1 MIVLQATPPIC
12 FISFPLTPCAADGY
26 ISFHRFVNRRGFCA
40 LAAVPLMLPPS
51 PSPPPSSPS
60 TSPSTP
66 WQGPCHFSLSLYSP
80 FCAQWALHFCLNAKT
95 KEKAK
100 KKKTEKEERKKA
112 GSNNYKEHELAAAGA
127 ALGLVLCCSS
137 SSSLWFFCLLVFS
150 ISALLHFSQDDV
162 GIVSSSSFQLY
173 PFACR
178 FTFVSFW
185 DFVSFLSTL
194 LLFGV

>member
-1 MIVLQATPPIC
+1 MLFLSSSSLSLSLSVKQSVMIVLQATPPIC
-12 FISFPLTPCAADGY
+12 FISFPLTPSAADGY

-51 PSPPPSSPS
+51 PSPSSPS

-100 KKKTEKEERKKA
+100 KKKQKRKSERKQ
-112 GSNNYKEHELAAAGA
+112 AAITTKSMNWPQP
-127 ALGLVLCCSS
+127 AL
-137 SSSLWFFCLLVFS
+137 
-150 ISALLHFSQDDV
+150 
-162 GIVSSSSFQLY
+162 
-173 PFACR
+173 P
-178 FTFVSFW
+178 
-185 DFVSFLSTL
+185 
-194 LLFGV
+194 